1 MSKMAMVICHAHFN
15 RLTNGGSYTRIL
27 KELSARN
34 NLPYVTPLDT
44 NADSRKILQTLSE
57 QCEEYDH
64 RVESETEE
72 YRNSSEEEN
81 NADSEDKTEN
91 LSEKKTILASSNK
104 GTIKNQTNET
114 KGLKQRKKRRR
125 S

>member
-1 MSKMAMVICHAHFN
+1 MNKMAMVICHTHFY
-15 RLTNGGSYTRIL
+15 RISNGESYTRIL
-27 KELSARN
+27 KELCARN

-91 LSEKKTILASSNK
+91 LSEKKNNSSKFKQGHNQKPNK
-104 GTIKNQTNET
+104 WN
-114 KGLKQRKKRRR
+114 
-125 S
+125 